1 MYISPLIT
9 TISLCLLVLLGFKIL
24 FFVTFS
30 IIHHRKNQKQK
41 VSNPPFQN
49 YCPLVSIIVPC
60 YNEAVTLENCVKGL
74 LNQSYKNIE
83 ILIVNDGS
91 TDNTEEVAKN
101 LSLMDDRIKLFN
113 KTNGGKAGALNYGID
128 KSRGSVIVSMDAD
141 SIFLENT
148 VERLVY
154 SFTDDRIGG
163 VSGNV
168 KVGNRKSFIGR
179 QQAIEYITGLNLQR
193 RTFAQLGCPQVIS
206 GAIGAFRREALIEI
220 GGYSEDTIVEDMDI
234 TISLIKAG
242 YSVEF
247 NGDAIAYTEAPESIR
262 SFYKQRLRWTFG
274 GFQVLKKH
282 SNMLFNHKYGTMG
295 MIGLPYFLLF
305 PWMDV
310 IISILFILAIINAI
324 VMQSFI
330 ALLIFFAGM
339 AIIQGIL
346 LYLALSMDKESKAFL
361 LLSGWDSLWYNHLIG
376 FITLAAG
383 IKFLFRKNISWNKL
397 DRIGIELPVSQRVV
411 VE

>member
-1 MYISPLIT
+1 
-9 TISLCLLVLLGFKIL
+9 
-24 FFVTFS
+24 
-30 IIHHRKNQKQK
+30 
-41 VSNPPFQN
+41 
-49 YCPLVSIIVPC
+49 
-60 YNEAVTLENCVKGL
+60 
-74 LNQSYKNIE
+74 
-83 ILIVNDGS
+83 
-91 TDNTEEVAKN
+91 
-101 LSLMDDRIKLFN
+101 
-113 KTNGGKAGALNYGID
+113 
-128 KSRGSVIVSMDAD
+128 
-141 SIFLENT
+141 
-148 VERLVY
+148 
-154 SFTDDRIGG
+154 
-163 VSGNV
+163 
-168 KVGNRKSFIGR
+168 
-179 QQAIEYITGLNLQR
+179 
-193 RTFAQLGCPQVIS
+193 
-206 GAIGAFRREALIEI
+206 
-220 GGYSEDTIVEDMDI
+220 
-234 TISLIKAG
+234 
-242 YSVEF
+242 
-247 NGDAIAYTEAPESIR
+247 
-262 SFYKQRLRWTFG
+262 
-274 GFQVLKKH
+274 LKKH
-282 SNMLFNHKYGTMG
+282 SDMLFNYKYGTMG